1 MTDRDRLSLLV
12 RAHHPL
18 IWITTRDE
26 PETLAMVREV
36 IFDTGHSAWFWSA
49 TGGVTDA
56 LVDGA
61 PGIEQT
67 EHPAAAF
74 HAMLSASKGRP
85 HAAILAEPSG
95 FLEDARTLR
104 ALRELVEGLAREGG
118 TTFVIE
124 HSGRPPAALADMATR
139 FEPSLPDEERLEAI
153 VREALRVMHIKS
165 ELRVDIPRKTF
176 RAIVRNLRGLSAR
189 HASLVIRDAVA
200 DDAAFTAEDLERV
213 VSRKRELVGSDGVL
227 EFVETLGSLDEV
239 GGLER
244 LKGWLR
250 ERERAFDEDA
260 QAFGLLPP
268 RGVLLLGVQGA
279 GKSLSAKAI
288 ASAWQRPLLR
298 LDPSSLY
305 DKYIGESEAT
315 LRKALKQAE
324 MMSPI
329 VLWIDE
335 IEKGF
340 ASASSSSND
349 GGLSRRMFG
358 TLLTWMQEHTE
369 PVFLVATANDIEALP
384 PELLR
389 KGRFDEIF
397 FVDLPGPSA
406 REAIWRV
413 HLSKR
418 KRDAAQ
424 FDVGRLVEV
433 SEGRSGAE
441 IEQALVSAM
450 TSVFAAGEE
459 LSTERIAAA
468 VEQSPPLSVIMAD
481 KIAALRAWARDRC
494 VPADE
499 AEPARSSGT

>member
-1 MTDRDRLSLLV
+1 MTDKERLALLV

-18 IWITTRDE
+18 VWITTRDE
-26 PETLAMVREV
+26 AEIAAMVREV
-36 IFDTGHSAWFWSA
+36 VFDAGHSAWFWSA
-49 TGGVTDA
+49 TQGVSDA
-56 LVDGA
+56 LVEGA

-74 HAMLSASKGRP
+74 HAMLAASKGRP

-95 FLEDARTLR
+95 FLDDARTLR
-104 ALRELVEGLAREGG
+104 SLRELVEGLAKEGG
-118 TTFVIE
+118 TTFVLE
-124 HSGRPPAALADMATR
+124 HGARPPAALAELATR
-139 FEPSLPDEERLEAI
+139 FEPSLPDEERLDAI
-153 VREALRVMHIKS
+153 VRDALREMHVKR
-165 ELRVDIPRKTF
+165 ELTVDIPRKTF
-176 RAIVRNLRGLSAR
+176 RSIVRNLRGLTAR

-200 DDAAFTAEDLERV
+200 DDAAFTADDLERI

-227 EFVETLGSLDEV
+227 EFVDTLRSLDEV

-260 QAFGLLPP
+260 EAFGLMPP

-288 ASAWQRPLLR
+288 AAGWQRPLLR
-298 LDPSSLY
+298 RDPSSLY

-340 ASASSSSND
+340 ASAASSSND

-397 FVDLPGPSA
+397 FVDLPGESA

-413 HLSKR
+413 HLQKR
-418 KRDAAQ
+418 KREADT
-424 FDVGRLVEV
+424 FDMARLVSA

-441 IEQALVSAM
+441 IEQALVSAL
-450 TSVFAAGEE
+450 TSVFAAGED
-459 LSTERIAAA
+459 LTTDRIVAAG
-468 VEQSPPLSVIMAD
+468 EQSPPLSVVMAD
-481 KIAALRAWARDRC
+481 KIAALRSWARDRC
-494 VPADE
+494 VPAD
-499 AEPARSSGT
+499 